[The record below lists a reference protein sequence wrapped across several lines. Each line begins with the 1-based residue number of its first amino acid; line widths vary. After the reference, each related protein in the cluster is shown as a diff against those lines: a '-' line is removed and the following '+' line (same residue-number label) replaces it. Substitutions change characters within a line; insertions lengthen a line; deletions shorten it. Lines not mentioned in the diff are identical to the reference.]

1 MGTSD
6 NDTLNQQRL
15 RRRRVNRMKK
25 AIVITIAVWMLGSLI
40 AIVLLSVGMISLQR
54 QLKNIT
60 TQLNAYEGMIPG
72 TEREENVSSVN
83 DTQDSEVLS
92 GIDDPENLAK
102 EGDTHQV
109 YLTFDGGPTENTEE
123 ILDILQTYQIK
134 ATFFVVGNPSEENE
148 AIYKRIKDEGHTL
161 GMRSYSNSFSTIYSS
176 VDAFTIDYDLIH
188 GYLNEVTEEDC
199 KLYRFPGGSGNT
211 VTNVDMR
218 EFAKVLKDKGV
229 TYFDWN
235 VSAGDATNDYTSQD
249 VVDNVVAGVQK
260 YKTSVVLLH
269 DGEGKENTVA
279 ALGTLIE
286 MLQQQNV
293 QLLPIDENTK
303 VIQYLK
309 EDSIE

>member
-1 MGTSD
+1 
-6 NDTLNQQRL
+6 
-15 RRRRVNRMKK
+15 
-25 AIVITIAVWMLGSLI
+25 
-40 AIVLLSVGMISLQR
+40 
-54 QLKNIT
+54 
-60 TQLNAYEGMIPG
+60 
-72 TEREENVSSVN
+72 
-83 DTQDSEVLS
+83 
-92 GIDDPENLAK
+92 
-102 EGDTHQV
+102 
-109 YLTFDGGPTENTEE
+109 
-123 ILDILQTYQIK
+123 
-134 ATFFVVGNPSEENE
+134 
-148 AIYKRIKDEGHTL
+148 
-161 GMRSYSNSFSTIYSS
+161 MRSYSNSFSTIYSS
-176 VDAFTIDYDLIH
+176 VDAFTTDYDLIH

-286 MLQQQNV
+286 TLQQQNV
-293 QLLPIDENTK
+293 QLLPIDETTK